1 MSKKIRKNKKGKK
14 TNCWTRKNKNLVN
27 YIVCSGSKGQK
38 GIYIKKTRKLKIVKK
53 NPAPK
58 KIKITM
64 KNKKKITK
72 RIKQAVLNNLK
83 KKAVKKRK
91 RLVLK
96 EDIKMSP
103 AKRGSEIDREFEEY
117 MKKMQEVKKP
127 RVKEIKKK
135 MLSLEGKRSK
145 LRSKSLKKIQNVLK
159 AVRDY
164 EELGIKQNDWLNDP
178 CYVLNNVKKK
188 MKIKKWTDAKL
199 KRLDKTLP
207 IMTRGSGSSNVFTYG
222 NDEIV
227 LNNEIGQGSF
237 GTVFSATIKNKKT
250 NNKKNIVLKSIIT
263 DDPVEFFSES
273 ILQMELFCKMRGQF
287 GTGARIPK
295 IEFISKYA
303 SARSKTGWKY
313 IVGMEPLDGD
323 GNKLFRD
330 SSISDMDK
338 IKCIKGLAELLKNL
352 QRKFK
357 FMHRDFHLGN
367 MMYKNVAAP
376 GKPKVYKM
384 YIIDFGMSTAMID
397 GNFIN
402 KKTKTFHYKEKNH
415 YNPSHDLRMTFSSMF
430 GDSTRVNKRF
440 DLTLSNALAL
450 SLSSILR
457 YKCIGKDDSPLFWDT
472 YSELIDIRD
481 DTFLPDTVL
490 KWCNYLIQD
499 NRATLYSKSG
509 INHRSGNNRVL
520 NTGIYKKL
528 CDLILNKKVY
538 TITTKNTGAIKPFK
552 FKKKYGNNEPFYSG
566 CELKIY
572 IQKFFLPSNVP
583 LLGDRYDKLK
593 ERVYKDMYNK

>member
-1 MSKKIRKNKKGKK
+1 MTKTIKKGKK
-14 TNCWTRKNKNLVN
+14 KTQCWTRKNRDLIN
-27 YIVCSGSKGQK
+27 YVVCNGSKGQK
-38 GIYIKKTRKLKIVKK
+38 GIYVKKTRKLKVVKK
-53 NPAPK
+53 NPKPK
-58 KIKITM
+58 KIKVTIKRRKRKSKTK
-64 KNKKKITK
+64 KNKKK
-72 RIKQAVLNNLK
+72 
-83 KKAVKKRK
+83 
-91 RLVLK
+91 LVLK
-96 EDIKMSP
+96 EEIKMSP
-103 AKRGSEIDREFEEY
+103 AKRASEIDREFEEY
-117 MKKMQEVKKP
+117 MKKMQEAKKP

-145 LRSKSLKKIQNVLK
+145 LKSNLRSKSLKKIQNVLK

-164 EELGIKQNDWLNDP
+164 EELGIKQNDWMNDP

-207 IMTRGSGSSNVFTYG
+207 IMTRGSGYSNVFTYG
-222 NDEIV
+222 NDEIT
-227 LNNEIGQGSF
+227 LKSEIGSGSF
-237 GTVFSATIKNKKT
+237 GTVFSATIRNKKT
-250 NNKKNIVLKSIIT
+250 NSKKNIVLKSIIT

-287 GTGARIPK
+287 GTGGRIPK

-303 SARSKTGWKY
+303 SARSTTGWKY

-323 GNKLFRD
+323 GHKLFGN
-330 SSISDMDK
+330 SSISDMNK

-376 GKPKVYKM
+376 GKPKVYRM

-402 KKTKTFHYKEKNH
+402 KKTKTYHYKTRNH

-430 GDSTRVNKRF
+430 ENLNS

-450 SLSSILR
+450 SLTSILR
-457 YKCIGKDDSPLFWDT
+457 YECIGQEYEPLFWDT
-472 YSELIDIRD
+472 YSELINIRD

-499 NRATLYSKSG
+499 NRANKYGKSG
-509 INHRSGNNRVL
+509 TSHRSGNNRVL
-520 NTGIYKKL
+520 NTVIYKKL

-538 TITTKNTGAIKPFK
+538 RITTKNTGAIKPFK
-552 FKKKYGNNEPFYSG
+552 FKKKYPKNEPFYSR
-566 CELKIY
+566 CELNNY
-572 IQKFFLPSNVP
+572 IEDFFLPSNVP
-583 LLGDRYDKLK
+583 LLGYRYDKLK
-593 ERVYKDMYNK
+593 ERVYKDMYK

>member
-1 MSKKIRKNKKGKK
+1 MTKTSKKGKK
-14 TNCWTRKNKNLVN
+14 KTQCWTRKNRDLIN
-27 YIVCSGSKGQK
+27 YVVCNGSKGQK
-38 GIYIKKTRKLKIVKK
+38 GVYVKKTRKLKVVKK
-53 NPAPK
+53 DPKAK
-58 KIKITM
+58 KIKVTIKRKKGM
-64 KNKKKITK
+64 VKKK
-72 RIKQAVLNNLK
+72 
-83 KKAVKKRK
+83 K

-103 AKRGSEIDREFEEY
+103 AKRASEIDREFEEY
-117 MKKMQEVKKP
+117 MKKMQEAKKP

-145 LRSKSLKKIQNVLK
+145 LKSNLRYKSLKKIQNVLK

-164 EELGIKQNDWLNDP
+164 EELGIKQNDWINDP

-207 IMTRGSGSSNVFTYG
+207 IMTRGSGYSNVFTYG
-222 NDEIV
+222 NDEVV
-227 LNNEIGQGSF
+227 LNREIGSGSF

-323 GNKLFRD
+323 GHKLFGN

-352 QRKFK
+352 QHKFK

-367 MMYKNVAAP
+367 MMYKNVAAS

-384 YIIDFGMSTAMID
+384 YIIDFGLSTAMID

-402 KKTKTFHYKEKNH
+402 KKTKTFHYKIRNH

-430 GDSTRVNKRF
+430 GNLNS
-440 DLTLSNALAL
+440 DLTLSNALVL
-450 SLSSILR
+450 SLTSILR
-457 YKCIGKDDSPLFWDT
+457 YKCIGKEYEPLFWDT

-499 NRATLYSKSG
+499 QRAKTYSKSG
-509 INHRSGNNRVL
+509 ISTRSGNNRIL
-520 NTGIYKKL
+520 YLPIFNKL

-538 TITTKNTGAIKPFK
+538 TITTKNTGAAKPFK
-552 FKKKYGNNEPFYSG
+552 FKKGNKNNNEPFYSG
-566 CELKIY
+566 CELDNY
-572 IQKFFLPSNVP
+572 IEDFFLPANVP
-583 LLGDRYDKLK
+583 LLGYRYDKLK
-593 ERVYKDMYNK
+593 ERVYKDMYK

>member
-1 MSKKIRKNKKGKK
+1 MTKREGSRRKNKKK
-14 TNCWTRKNKNLVN
+14 TNCWTRKNKNLIN
-27 YIVCSGSKGQK
+27 YVVCSGSKGQK
-38 GIYIKKTRKLKIVKK
+38 GVYVKKTRKLKVVKK
-53 NPAPK
+53 DPKAK
-58 KIKITM
+58 KIKVTI
-64 KNKKKITK
+64 KRKKGVVKKK
-72 RIKQAVLNNLK
+72 KQLVK
-83 KKAVKKRK
+83 KKK

-103 AKRGSEIDREFEEY
+103 AKRASEIDREFEEY
-117 MKKMQEVKKP
+117 MKKMQEAKKP

-145 LRSKSLKKIQNVLK
+145 LKSNLRSKSLKKIQNVLK

-164 EELGIKQNDWLNDP
+164 KELGIKQNDWMNDP

-188 MKIKKWTDAKL
+188 MKINKWTDAKL

-222 NDEIV
+222 NDEVV

-237 GTVFSATIKNKKT
+237 GTVFNATIKNKKT

-323 GNKLFRD
+323 GHKLFGN
-330 SSISDMDK
+330 SSVSDMDK

-384 YIIDFGMSTAMID
+384 YIIDFGLSTAMID

-402 KKTKTFHYKEKNH
+402 KKTKTFHYKDKNH

-430 GDSTRVNKRF
+430 GDSTRVNKRV

-457 YKCIGKDDSPLFWDT
+457 YKCIGEDDSPLFWDT
-472 YSELIDIRD
+472 YSKLIDIRD

-499 NRATLYSKSG
+499 DRATHYGNYGLS
-509 INHRSGNNRVL
+509 HRSGNNRIL
-520 NTGIYKKL
+520 YTSIYNKL

-538 TITTKNTGAIKPFK
+538 TITTKNTGATKPFK

-566 CELKIY
+566 CELDNY
-572 IQKFFLPSNVP
+572 IEEFFLPGNVS
-583 LLGDRYDKLK
+583 LLGYRYNKLR

>member
-1 MSKKIRKNKKGKK
+1 MTKTIKKGKK
-14 TNCWTRKNKNLVN
+14 KTQCWTRKNRDLIN
-27 YIVCSGSKGQK
+27 YVVCNGSKGQK
-38 GIYIKKTRKLKIVKK
+38 GIYVKKTRKLKVVKK
-53 NPAPK
+53 NPKPK
-58 KIKITM
+58 KIKVTIKRRKRKSKTK
-64 KNKKKITK
+64 KNKKK
-72 RIKQAVLNNLK
+72 
-83 KKAVKKRK
+83 
-91 RLVLK
+91 LVLK
-96 EDIKMSP
+96 EEIKMSP
-103 AKRGSEIDREFEEY
+103 AKRASEIDREFEEY
-117 MKKMQEVKKP
+117 MKKMQEAKKP

-145 LRSKSLKKIQNVLK
+145 LKSNLRSKSLKKIQNVLE

-164 EELGIKQNDWLNDP
+164 EELGIKQNDWMNDP

-207 IMTRGSGSSNVFTYG
+207 IMTRGSGYSNVFTYG
-222 NDEIV
+222 NDEIT
-227 LNNEIGQGSF
+227 LKSEIGSGSF
-237 GTVFSATIKNKKT
+237 GTVFSATIRNKKT
-250 NNKKNIVLKSIIT
+250 NSKKNIVLKSIIT

-287 GTGARIPK
+287 GTGGRIPK

-303 SARSKTGWKY
+303 SARSTTGWKY
-313 IVGMEPLDGD
+313 IVGMEPLDND
-323 GNKLFRD
+323 GHKLFGN
-330 SSISDMDK
+330 SSISDMNK

-376 GKPKVYKM
+376 GKPKVYRM

-402 KKTKTFHYKEKNH
+402 KKTKTYHYKTRNH

-430 GDSTRVNKRF
+430 ENLNS

-450 SLSSILR
+450 SLTSILR
-457 YKCIGKDDSPLFWDT
+457 YECIGQEYEPLFWDT
-472 YSELIDIRD
+472 YSELINIRD

-499 NRATLYSKSG
+499 NRANKYGKSG
-509 INHRSGNNRVL
+509 TSHRSGNNRVL
-520 NTGIYKKL
+520 NTVIYKKL

-538 TITTKNTGAIKPFK
+538 RITTKNTGAIKPFK
-552 FKKKYGNNEPFYSG
+552 FKKKYPKNEPFYSR
-566 CELKIY
+566 CELNNY
-572 IQKFFLPSNVP
+572 IEDFFLPSNVP
-583 LLGDRYDKLK
+583 LLGYRYDKLK
-593 ERVYKDMYNK
+593 ERVYKDMYK

>member
-1 MSKKIRKNKKGKK
+1 MTKTIKKGKK
-14 TNCWTRKNKNLVN
+14 GKKKTQCWTRKNRDLIN
-27 YIVCSGSKGQK
+27 YVVCNGSKGQK
-38 GIYIKKTRKLKIVKK
+38 GIYVKKTRKLKVVKK
-53 NPAPK
+53 NPKPK
-58 KIKITM
+58 KIKVTIKRRKRKSKTK
-64 KNKKKITK
+64 KNKKK
-72 RIKQAVLNNLK
+72 
-83 KKAVKKRK
+83 
-91 RLVLK
+91 LVLK
-96 EDIKMSP
+96 EEIKMSP
-103 AKRGSEIDREFEEY
+103 AKRASEIDREFEEY
-117 MKKMQEVKKP
+117 MKKMQEAKKP
-127 RVKEIKKK
+127 RIKEIRKK

-145 LRSKSLKKIQNVLK
+145 LKSNLRSKSLKKIQNVLK

-164 EELGIKQNDWLNDP
+164 EELGIKQNDWMNDP

-188 MKIKKWTDAKL
+188 MKIKKWSDAKL

-207 IMTRGSGSSNVFTYG
+207 IMTRGSGYSNVFTYG
-222 NDEIV
+222 NDEIT
-227 LNNEIGQGSF
+227 LKSEIGSGSF
-237 GTVFSATIKNKKT
+237 GTVFSATIRNKKT
-250 NNKKNIVLKSIIT
+250 NSKKNIVLKSIIT

-287 GTGARIPK
+287 GTGGRIPK

-303 SARSKTGWKY
+303 SARSTTGWKY

-323 GNKLFRD
+323 GHKLFGN

-376 GKPKVYKM
+376 GKPKVYRM
-384 YIIDFGMSTAMID
+384 YIIDFGLSTAMID

-402 KKTKTFHYKEKNH
+402 KKTKTFHYKQKNH

-430 GDSTRVNKRF
+430 GNLNS
-440 DLTLSNALAL
+440 DLTLSNALVL
-450 SLSSILR
+450 SLTSILR
-457 YKCIGKDDSPLFWDT
+457 YKCIGQEYKPLFWDT

-499 NRATLYSKSG
+499 DRANKYGKSG
-509 INHRSGNNRVL
+509 TVQRSGNNRIL
-520 NTGIYKKL
+520 YTPIYNKL

-552 FKKKYGNNEPFYSG
+552 FKKGYKNNNEPFYSG
-566 CELKIY
+566 CELDNHIDY
-572 IQKFFLPSNVP
+572 FFDNIP
-583 LLGDRYDKLK
+583 LMVDRYNKLK